1 MTNSASSHDA
11 SFTSLNN
18 HDTSPDS
25 RLTKTGGGSQK
36 LTSFEFLSVLDSLA
50 EAIVIVGT
58 DYTIRFANKAICNLF
73 NIKPIE
79 LTGKRCWKVFECPF
93 FNTPKCNMVK
103 VVEGKKTE
111 PFEIERLNTKQLPT
125 PYLFSVHPLFSKSG
139 KLVGLVESYKDMTR
153 RKKLQLQLNE
163 AEELY
168 KSFVELSSE
177 IDGSVV
183 LVQDTYDSEGVII
196 FSNQQFSRITGYT
209 MEELTGKCFFDLISE
224 EARDIS
230 LDRHRRKMRGEILPG
245 LYEISILAKKGELIP
260 FELTSAT
267 SQYKGQTTNVIYMR
281 DISQRKKMQ
290 QALIKE
296 RDLSRK
302 YLDTAN
308 VIIIALD
315 ADGIVTLINRKGCQI
330 LEGKKS
336 EILGKNWITDFIP
349 PEFRTETAN
358 LLHKIIKGRLSQ
370 AAYNENSI
378 ITIKGNKRI
387 IAWHNSVIRDDE
399 NNIIA
404 ILGSGEDVTELRQAE
419 TKLKQYQEELENL
432 VEQRTASLN
441 EQIERRIEF
450 TRALV
455 HELKTPVTA
464 IMSSS
469 EILSEKISDKLLLG
483 FINNISKSSSTLNN
497 RVDELLDMAKS
508 EIGVLN
514 VSRKK
519 ISPVTLL
526 QCTIEEMNPLA
537 NKKGQTIFLEMLE
550 PLPNI
555 YGDFERLNQV
565 LLNLID
571 NAIKFNRRS
580 GSIKVS
586 ARKQD
591 ALIVFGVSDQ
601 GKGITNGGSEKIF
614 VPYYRLP
621 RDRERSNGLGLGL
634 ALAKSLVELHD
645 GNMWVKNN
653 IDNGCTFYFSIPV
666 NKLAEKE
673 GLGME

>member
-1 MTNSASSHDA
+1 MTDSASSHGT
-11 SFTSLNN
+11 SFTSLNH
-18 HDTSPDS
+18 HDTSPDV
-25 RLTKTGGGSQK
+25 RIMKTGGQGHK

-50 EAIVIVGT
+50 EAIVIVDA
-58 DYTIRFANKAICNLF
+58 DYTIRFANKAICDLL
-73 NIKPIE
+73 NIKPGE

-93 FNTPKCNMVK
+93 FNTPNCNMVK
-103 VVEGKKTE
+103 VVEGKTTE
-111 PFEIERLNTKQLPT
+111 PFEIERLNTKQIPT

-139 KLVGLVESYKDMTR
+139 KLVGLVESFKDMTR
-153 RKKLQLQLNE
+153 RKKLQLQLHE
-163 AEELY
+163 AEKLY

-183 LVQDTYDSEGVII
+183 LVQDTCESEGVIV

-209 MEELTGKCFFDLISE
+209 MEELTGKSFFNLISE
-224 EARDIS
+224 ESRDIS

-245 LYEISILAKKGELIP
+245 LYEISILAKNGEPIP
-260 FELTSAT
+260 FELTSAAN
-267 SQYKGQTTNVIYMR
+267 QYRGKTTNVIYMR
-281 DISQRKKMQ
+281 DISQRKSMQ
-290 QALIKE
+290 QALITE

-308 VIIIALD
+308 VMIVALD
-315 ADGIVTLINRKGCQI
+315 ADGIVTLINRKGRQI
-330 LEGKKS
+330 LEGRKS
-336 EILGKNWITDFIP
+336 DIIGKNWITDFIP
-349 PEFRTETAN
+349 PEFKTETAELIN
-358 LLHKIIKGRLSQ
+358 KAIKGRLSRL
-370 AAYNENSI
+370 AYNENPV
-378 ITIKGNKRI
+378 ITLKGNRRI

-399 NNIIA
+399 NKIIA

-419 TKLKQYQEELENL
+419 IKLKEYQEELENL
-432 VEQRTASLN
+432 VVQRTASLN

-455 HELKTPVTA
+455 HELKTPLTA
-464 IMSSS
+464 ILSSS
-469 EILSEKISDKLLLG
+469 EILSEKVSDKLLLG
-483 FINNISKSSSTLNN
+483 FISNINKSSSTLNN

-519 ISPVTLL
+519 INPLTLL
-526 QCTIEEMNPLA
+526 QCTVEEITPLA

-550 PLPNI
+550 TLPDI

-571 NAIKFNRRS
+571 NAIKFNRKK
-580 GSIKVS
+580 GLIKVS
-586 ARKQD
+586 AIKQD
-591 ALIVFGVSDQ
+591 TLIVFGVSDQ
-601 GKGITNGGSEKIF
+601 GKGITNGESEKIF
-614 VPYYRLP
+614 MPYYRLT

-634 ALAKSLVELHD
+634 ALAKSLVELHG

-666 NKLAEKE
+666 NNLAGKE
-673 GLGME
+673 RLET